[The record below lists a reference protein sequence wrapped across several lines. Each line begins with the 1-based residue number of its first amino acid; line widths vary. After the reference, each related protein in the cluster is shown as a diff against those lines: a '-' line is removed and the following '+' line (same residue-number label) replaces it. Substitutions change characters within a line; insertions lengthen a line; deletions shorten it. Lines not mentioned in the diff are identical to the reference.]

1 MRWLKAFGGPESDTA
16 MDRLVASSSAAVE
29 TTRLKLVPK
38 TVEEVLARI
47 ERMPA
52 DERAQ
57 LSPAWLAQ
65 VQSPA
70 VDVWTL
76 GFDIVDRSTDAVV
89 GGCGFKGPPGDDGT
103 VEIAYWVDERQRG
116 KGYATEAAAGL
127 VDYAVRSSRVRL
139 VRAHTLPEAN
149 ASTRVLTKCGF
160 RHLGEVVDPEDGLVW
175 RWDIERSNRPFY
187 SEYAWAFDLII
198 DRPVRKECAA
208 IATWLIERGV
218 RPGSTLLDAGC
229 GTGRYASEL
238 ARRGYVVHGID
249 LSPDLIAVARAA
261 ADPGPGSV
269 SFTVGDLLAPP
280 VDRYDAVL
288 CRGVLN
294 DILDDDRR
302 EAAMAGFARALRPDG
317 ALILDVREWIAS
329 AERKAREPLFRKRVS
344 TDRGELTFTSVT
356 ALNRQSRLLEIS
368 ERHELVSNGEARVSD
383 YQFVMRCWARD
394 ELSERLARHGF
405 GDAAY
410 FGAYDPGVE
419 AGVTDRVVA
428 VACRSSAAA
437 IG

>member
-1 MRWLKAFGGPESDTA
+1 MTTT
-16 MDRLVASSSAAVE
+16 AVE

-47 ERMPA
+47 ERMPV

-57 LSPAWLAQ
+57 LSAAWLGQ
-65 VQSPA
+65 LQSPA

-76 GFDIVDRSTDAVV
+76 GFDIADRSTGVVV

-103 VEIAYWVDERQRG
+103 VEIAYWVEARHQG
-116 KGYATEAAAGL
+116 NGYATEAAAGL
-127 VDYAVRSSRVRL
+127 VEFAVRSGRARL

-160 RHLGEVVDPEDGLVW
+160 RRVGEVVDPEDGVVW
-175 RWDIERSNRPFY
+175 RWEIERSSRPFY
-187 SEYAWAFDLII
+187 TEYAWAFDLII

-208 IATWLIERGV
+208 IADWLIERGV
-218 RPGSTLLDAGC
+218 RPGSTVLDAGC
-229 GTGRYASEL
+229 GTGRYAIEL

-261 ADPGPGSV
+261 AVPGAGAV
-269 SFTVGDLLAPP
+269 SFTVGDLLTPP
-280 VDRYDAVL
+280 AGRYDAVL

-302 EAAMAGFARALRPDG
+302 DAAMAGFARALRPDG
-317 ALILDVREWIAS
+317 ALILDVREWLAS

-356 ALNRQSRLLEIS
+356 ALNRESRLLEIS

-383 YQFVMRCWARD
+383 YRFVMRCWERD
-394 ELSERLARHGF
+394 ELGERLSRHGF

-410 FGAYDPGVE
+410 FGAYNPGVE
-419 AGVTDRVVA
+419 AGATDRLVA
-428 VACRSSAAA
+428 VARRA
-437 IG
+437 G